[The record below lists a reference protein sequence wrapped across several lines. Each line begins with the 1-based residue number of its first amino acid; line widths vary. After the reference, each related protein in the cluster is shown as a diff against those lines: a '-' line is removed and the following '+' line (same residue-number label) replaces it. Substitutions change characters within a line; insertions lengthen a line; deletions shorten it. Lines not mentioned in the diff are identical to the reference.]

1 MAGRGFGSL
10 GAVRRLSVA
19 PSEAVDRMGESAV
32 IDSRGRVASPVYDS
46 AVRRPLLVGELR
58 SIWDYRRLI
67 RLLVTRDVL
76 LRYKRSLLGVWW
88 TLLNPLLTTAVLWL
102 VFSGLFHFRIGGSGV
117 PFVVYLLAGVIVVLC
132 FQQAV
137 EAVAT
142 SVVLN
147 YGVLTKVYVPPAV
160 FSVSAGLAAA
170 VNLGLGT
177 IPLLALQLAMGVG
190 VPWTVVLLP
199 LPVVALLGFTIGMGL
214 VVASIAVRF
223 PDMLDFNRVILVI
236 LGYMTPTFYPLSIV
250 PGDFRDVIESN
261 PVFHDL
267 VFFRGLV
274 YEGVLPTWQTCAWAF
289 GSGLIALGVGAWVF
303 ARSWRTAVVMM

>member
-1 MAGRGFGSL
+1 MSEL
-10 GAVRRLSVA
+10 AVPVLVA
-19 PSEAVDRMGESAV
+19 EARPEPA
-32 IDSRGRVASPVYDS
+32 VYDS

-58 SIWDYRRLI
+58 DIWEYRRLI

-102 VFSGLFHFRIGGSGV
+102 VFSGLFHFRIDSTGV
-117 PFVVYLLAGVIVVLC
+117 PFVVYLLAGVLVVLC
-132 FQQAV
+132 FQQSV

-142 SVVLN
+142 SILLN
-147 YGVLTKVYVPPAV
+147 STVLTKVYVPPEV
-160 FSVSAGLAAA
+160 FSVSAALAAA

-177 IPLLALQLAMGVG
+177 IPLLVLQLAVGVG
-190 VPWTVVLLP
+190 IPWTAILLP
-199 LPVVALLGFTIGMGL
+199 LPVLALLAFTIGMGL

-250 PGDFRDVIESN
+250 PRGFRYVIEAN

-267 VFFRGLV
+267 VLFRGLV
-274 YEGVLPTWQTCAWAF
+274 YEGVLPSVETCAWAF
-289 GSGLIALGVGAWVF
+289 GSGVIALAVGGWLF
-303 ARSWRTAVVMM
+303 ARSWRTAAVMI

>member
-1 MAGRGFGSL
+1 MSVRESAL
-10 GAVRRLSVA
+10 GMPEL
-19 PSEAVDRMGESAV
+19 PSEGQLPPE
-32 IDSRGRVASPVYDS
+32 PQVYDS
-46 AVRRPLLVGELR
+46 AVRIPPLVGELR
-58 SIWDYRRLI
+58 NMWEYRRLI

-102 VFSGLFHFRIGGSGV
+102 VFSGLFHFRIGGGGV
-117 PFVVYLLAGVIVVLC
+117 PFVVYLLSGVIVVLC

-142 SVVLN
+142 SIVLN
-147 YGVLTKVYVPPAV
+147 YAVLTKVYVPPEV

-177 IPLLALQLAMGVG
+177 IPLVLLQLAMGVG
-190 VPWTVVLLP
+190 IPWTVVLLP
-199 LPVVALLGFTIGMGL
+199 LPVVALLAFTIGAGL

-236 LGYMTPTFYPLSIV
+236 IGYMTPTFYPLSIV
-250 PGDFRDVIESN
+250 PRGFRHVIEAN

-274 YEGVLPTWQTCAWAF
+274 YEGVLPSWQTCVWAF
-289 GSGLIALGVGAWVF
+289 GSGFVALAVGLWVF

>member
-1 MAGRGFGSL
+1 MSMIELA
-10 GAVRRLSVA
+10 A
-19 PSEAVDRMGESAV
+19 P
-32 IDSRGRVASPVYDS
+32 IDDERPERPVYDS
-46 AVRRPLLVGELR
+46 DTRRPLLLGELR
-58 SIWDYRRLI
+58 NVYVHRRLI
-67 RLLVTRDVL
+67 QLLVTRDVL

-102 VFSGLFHFRIGGSGV
+102 VFARLFHFRIDGSGV
-117 PFVVYLLAGVIVVLC
+117 PFVVYLLAGVLVVLC

-137 EAVAT
+137 EAVAG
-142 SVVLN
+142 SIVVN
-147 YGVLTKVYVPPAV
+147 APVLTKVYVPPEV

-177 IPLLALQLAMGVG
+177 IPLLVLQLALGVG
-190 VPWTVVLLP
+190 IPWTAVLLP
-199 LPVVALLGFTIGMGL
+199 LPVLALLAFTVGMGL
-214 VVASIAVRF
+214 VVASVAVRF

-250 PGDFRDVIESN
+250 PRGFRYVIEAN

-274 YEGVLPTWQTCAWAF
+274 YEGVIPSWQTCTWAF
-289 GSGLIALGVGAWVF
+289 GSGLIALALGGWLF
-303 ARSWRTAVVMM
+303 ARSWRTAVVMI